1 MLAVFVITAVYIG
14 FIWLFFAK
22 LRWMRFTAGWA
33 AVSGFFLIHLL
44 LVPIVGLRFTAP
56 PSADLRV
63 VQHTIQ
69 ITPRLT
75 EPTLVTEVLVQPNQK
90 VKKGDVMFRFDK
102 SIYQARVDQ
111 AAAQLA
117 AAQSQAQIL
126 VADVEIAQQTLDR
139 TKASLAYAQAE
150 NDRYSGLAK
159 QGAASTE
166 DAQKWQAKLD
176 ETTAAVAEAQA
187 NLERAQ
193 LAQASQIDGVNTSVA
208 EAQANLAQAK
218 YYLDQTEIRA
228 PEDGQIF
235 NLQVRPGMVAGDVRI
250 GAIASFVVDSDRYL
264 LASYTQEFLLDVE
277 PGQPVEFA
285 LDLYPGQIFTGKVE
299 EIWWANGNGQFL
311 PSGLVPTFVN
321 PDPLQTRFAVKIRP
335 DEDVKVNMPMGAMGA
350 ATIYTGG
357 GGFADLG
364 RIGIRT
370 YSFANWLYPLPF

>member
-1 MLAVFVITAVYIG
+1 MLAVFVITFVYLA

-75 EPTLVTEVLVQPNQK
+75 EPTLVTEVLVQPNQL
-90 VKKGDVMFRFDK
+90 VKKGEVMFRFDK

-139 TKASLAYAQAE
+139 AKASLSYAQAE

-193 LAQASQIDGVNTSVA
+193 LAEQSQIDGVNTAVA

-250 GAIASFVVDSDRYL
+250 GAIASFVVENDRYL
-264 LASYTQEFLLDVE
+264 LASYTQEFLLDVV

-335 DEDVKVNMPMGAMGA
+335 DDTVTVRMPMGAMGA

>member
-166 DAQKWQAKLD
+166 DAQKWQAKMD

-335 DEDVKVNMPMGAMGA
+335 DADVTVNMPMGAMGA

>member
-139 TKASLAYAQAE
+139 AKASLSYAQAE

-335 DEDVKVNMPMGAMGA
+335 DADVKVNMPMGAMGA

>member
-14 FIWLFFAK
+14 FVWLFFAK
-22 LRWMRFTAGWA
+22 LRWLRFTPGWA
-33 AVSGFFLIHLL
+33 VISGFFLIHLL
-44 LVPIVGLRFTAP
+44 LVPIIGLRFTAP

-75 EPTLVTEVLVQPNQK
+75 EPTLVTEVLVEPNTP
-90 VKKGDVMFRFDK
+90 VKKGDVLFRFDPT
-102 SIYQARVDQ
+102 IYKAKVDL

-117 AAQSQAQIL
+117 AAESQAQIL

-139 TKASLAYAQAE
+139 AKASLDYSEAE
-150 NDRYSGLAK
+150 NARYSGLAK

-166 DAQKWQAKLD
+166 EAQKWAAKLD
-176 ETTAAVAEAQA
+176 ESTAAVAEAQA

-193 LAQASQIDGVNTSVA
+193 LAQASQIDGVNTAVA
-208 EAQANLAQAK
+208 EARANLAQAK

-228 PEDGQIF
+228 PEDGEVF
-235 NLQVRPGMVAGDVRI
+235 NLQVRPGMVAGDIRM
-250 GAIASFVVDSDRYL
+250 GAIASFVVENDRYL

-277 PGQPVEFA
+277 VGQPVEFA
-285 LDLYPGQIFTGKVE
+285 LDLYPGQIFTGTVDA
-299 EIWWANGNGQFL
+299 IWWANGNGQFL
-311 PSGLVPTFVN
+311 PSGIVPVFVN
-321 PDPLQTRFAVKIRP
+321 PDPLQTRFAVKIKP
-335 DEDVKVNMPMGAMGA
+335 DPSVTVRMPMGAMGA
-350 ATIYTGG
+350 ATIYTGE

-370 YSFANWLYPLPF
+370 YSFANWLYPIPF